1 SPSVVLRD
9 GRLTGPLAASTVVS
23 LPGLH
28 RPASTDSY
36 GVEACCTCTFST
48 SCSSVLLTA
57 VLLGL
62 DGIPS
67 CAGLV
72 PLWIRDVI
80 SWGDALLLL
89 LSLVPQLRL
98 GGRDTQPHER
108 HTRRPALADQR
119 TTIIME

>member
-1 SPSVVLRD
+1 KNQTTCRIYC
-9 GRLTGPLAASTVVS
+9 RLPPRTG
-23 LPGLH
+23 
-28 RPASTDSY
+28 SY
-36 GVEACCTCTFST
+36 GVDACRTSST
-48 SCSSVLLTA
+48 SRSSVLLKA

-89 LSLVPQLRL
+89 QSLVPKLNIEGSQ
-98 GGRDTQPHER
+98 GQTA
-108 HTRRPALADQR
+108 T
-119 TTIIME
+119 